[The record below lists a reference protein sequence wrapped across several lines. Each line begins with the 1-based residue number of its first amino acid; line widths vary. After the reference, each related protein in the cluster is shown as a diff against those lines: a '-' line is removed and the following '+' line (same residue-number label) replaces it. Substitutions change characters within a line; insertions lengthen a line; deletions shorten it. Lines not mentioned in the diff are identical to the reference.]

1 MAPTRNYAMRKSQYR
16 QVQRTTPY
24 LASCPD
30 AWWTLPSP
38 TARCHSDKD
47 ADAQCYGDS
56 NERTLFSFLRIWLSA
71 AVPYRAASLPKAVD

>member
-16 QVQRTTPY
+16 QVQWTTPY

-56 NERTLFSFLRIWLSA
+56 NERTLFSA